1 MSKGSAPRPLSVDT
15 KTFDN
20 NWDKIFGKKDKTED
34 VTKVYNE
41 ERLVSKEDKKSLAKE
56 KKNASKSKRG

>member
-20 NWDKIFGKKDKTED
+20 NWDKIFGKKKIE
-34 VTKVYNE
+34 
-41 ERLVSKEDKKSLAKE
+41 EDKKSSDKD
-56 KKNASKSKRG
+56 KKKTKNKKG